1 MAALTRE
8 RWLAVS
14 PHLDHALEMADT
26 ERGAWL
32 DALDRDDP
40 RLAADLRTLLGEREA
55 LRREG
60 FLDEGS
66 PPSLPPSSA
75 AGQTIG
81 AYTLVSPI
89 GQGGMGS
96 VWLARRSDGRFE
108 ALAAIKLLNAELVG
122 HAGEERFAREGGILA
137 RLVHPHVAHL
147 IDAGVSSGGQP
158 YLVLEHVRGEHIDRY
173 CDSRGLGVEA
183 RVRLFLDVLG
193 AVAHAHANLIVHRD
207 IKPSNVLVST
217 DGRVKLLDFGIAKL
231 LESEALAGEATALT
245 REGGRALTP
254 EYAAPEQVTGE
265 PITTATDVF
274 ALGALLYLLLAGR
287 HWAGEALRRPAALL
301 RAVLETEPPR
311 VSDAVSDTPRQGLRR
326 RLRGDLDTIV
336 ARALKKDPRERYL
349 SVTAFADDLQ
359 RWLQHEP
366 IGARPDTLTYRAA
379 RFVRRNRAAVVAGTV
394 AVLALV
400 GGTAAATWQMVDARR
415 QRDEA
420 RYQARRA
427 EASSELMSLMLEELG
442 PGGKPVAMD
451 ALLDRG
457 VELLESRYRADPHFV
472 GLMMVQMARRYM
484 DIERPDKQ
492 RETLARAVAIAQAND
507 DPEVMASAQCTT
519 VRAAYNGG
527 DTAAAQAAFADGRR
541 ALARLA
547 RPSVQS
553 RVDCLRAEAEVRQAE
568 ARPDAAIERLAEAR
582 ALLEQTGARGLLY
595 TSTLND
601 LGGIYYVTGRAR
613 ESLEIN
619 GKLLEVFDRD
629 GRGGT
634 VGKANLL
641 HNRAVVLY
649 ALGEIVASE
658 KQARVARE
666 RVQDAPEVEAT
677 SFLLTHGRALARLG
691 RNEEAIT
698 LLRRAVER
706 SDARRTAQIGPRV
719 RVELAQALVGARR
732 FDEVEP
738 ALRAAE
744 QVWKRTAAANSGHL
758 LAARLVRAD
767 MALARDEPQVAAD
780 WLDERRL
787 RDERLAPKT
796 PVHTLRWSGAAA
808 RAALARGDAA
818 RADALAAD
826 AVRLAENVARD
837 PAASADVGEALL
849 LRARAQLAAGHAAQA
864 RLFLDRALPALVTGL
879 GEQHPLTQQA
889 RDLLSSSTPGI

>member
-1 MAALTRE
+1 MAALDRE

-14 PHLDHALEMADT
+14 PHLDRALEMDGT

-40 RLAADLRTLLGEREA
+40 TLAADLRTLLGERDA
-55 LRREG
+55 LSREG
-60 FLDEGS
+60 FLDG
-66 PPSLPPSSA
+66 PPPAALHTAVP
-75 AGQTIG
+75 AGQTMG

-89 GQGGMGS
+89 GQGGMGT

-108 ALAAIKLLNAELVG
+108 AFAAIKLLNAELVG
-122 HAGEERFAREGGILA
+122 GAGAERFAREGAILA
-137 RLVHPHVAHL
+137 RLVHPHIAHL
-147 IDAGVSSGGQP
+147 IDAGVTPAGGP
-158 YLVLEHVRGEHIDRY
+158 YLVLEHVRGERIDVH
-173 CDSRGLGVEA
+173 CDTRGLGVEA

-231 LESEALAGEATALT
+231 LESGALAGEATALT

-265 PITTATDVF
+265 PITTATDVH
-274 ALGALLYLLLAGR
+274 ALGALLFLLLSGR
-287 HWAGEALRRPAALL
+287 HWAGEALRSPAGLL
-301 RAVLETEPPR
+301 KAIVETEPPR
-311 VSDAVSDTPRQGLRR
+311 LTSAVAGTPREGLRR
-326 RLRGDLDTIV
+326 VLRGDLETIV
-336 ARALKKDPRERYL
+336 ARALKKDPRERYA

-359 RWLQHEP
+359 RWLRHEP

-379 RFVRRNRAAVVAGTV
+379 RFVRRNRAAVVAAGA
-394 AVLALV
+394 AVFALV
-400 GGTAAATWQMVDARR
+400 AGTAVATWQMVDARR

-442 PGGKPVAMD
+442 PGGKPVTMD

-484 DIERPDKQ
+484 DIEQPDKQ

-507 DPEVMASAQCTT
+507 DPEVMASAQCTI

-527 DTAAAQAAFADGRR
+527 DTAAAEAAFAEGRR
-541 ALARLA
+541 ALTRLA
-547 RPSVQS
+547 KPSVQA
-553 RVDCLRAEAEVRQAE
+553 RVDCLRAESEIRQAE
-568 ARPDAAIERLAEAR
+568 AKPDAAIERLDEAR
-582 ALLEQTGARGLLY
+582 TLLEQTGARGLLY

-613 ESLEIN
+613 ESLDIN

-658 KQARVARE
+658 AQARVARE
-666 RVQDAPEVEAT
+666 RVQNAPEVEAT

-691 RNEEAIT
+691 RNDEAIA

-706 SDARRTAQIGPRV
+706 SDALRTAQTGPRI

-738 ALRAAE
+738 ALSAAE
-744 QVWKRTAAANSGHL
+744 RAWKRTAAANSGHL

-767 MALARDEPQVAAD
+767 MALARDQPQVAAD

-787 RDERLAPKT
+787 QEERLAPKT
-796 PVHTLRWSGAAA
+796 PVHKLRWSGAAA
-808 RAALARGDAA
+808 RAALARGDVT
-818 RADALAAD
+818 RADTLAAE

-837 PAASADVGEALL
+837 PSASADVGEALL
-849 LRARAQLAAGHAAQA
+849 LRARAQRALGRTAQA
-864 RLFLDRALPALVTGL
+864 RLLLERALPALVTGL
-879 GEQHPLTQQA
+879 GAEHSLTRQA